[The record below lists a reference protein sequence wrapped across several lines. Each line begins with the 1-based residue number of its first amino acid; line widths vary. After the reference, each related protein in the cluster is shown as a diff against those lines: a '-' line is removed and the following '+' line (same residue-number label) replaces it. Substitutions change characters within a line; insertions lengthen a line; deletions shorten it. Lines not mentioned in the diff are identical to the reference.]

1 MSPKPI
7 YEADQLRA
15 AYHLRFGWTGWPST
29 DAFPEEICRAL
40 LPKVATQ
47 WEKDGL
53 RLLESS
59 LSHSMIQLTFSVRP
73 QMSPVVL
80 AARVKGRLQYCLRES
95 GHTFQF
101 SRKLAV
107 RSIGDNR
114 TAEVQAYI
122 MRQAQKEPLGDE
134 RFRHFLKEFTAVD
147 PAINLSTAT
156 ESRSGRYWYNLHLV
170 LVVRHRCRIVDAARL
185 AKIRDQSFRISRKKG
200 HAVSSLS
207 VMPDHLHIALRGNI
221 SHSPEEIALTF
232 LNNLAFVLGQ
242 DAVWEFGYY
251 AGTFGEYD
259 MGAVRKFA

>member
-1 MSPKPI
+1 
-7 YEADQLRA
+7 
-15 AYHLRFGWTGWPST
+15 
-29 DAFPEEICRAL
+29 
-40 LPKVATQ
+40 
-47 WEKDGL
+47 
-53 RLLESS
+53 
-59 LSHSMIQLTFSVRP
+59 MIQLTFSAKPRV
-73 QMSPVVL
+73 SPVVL
-80 AARVKGRLQYCLRES
+80 AARIKGRLQYSLRQS
-95 GHTFQF
+95 GHEFQF

-107 RSIGDNR
+107 RSIGENR
-114 TAEVQAYI
+114 TAEVQAYVV
-122 MRQAQKEPLGDE
+122 RQVQKEPLEDE
-134 RFRHFLKEFTAVD
+134 RFRRFLEQFTVVD
-147 PAINLSTAT
+147 PAVDLSTPT
-156 ESRSGRYWYNLHLV
+156 GSRSGRYWYNLHLV
-170 LVVRHRCRIVDAARL
+170 LVVRKRDWIVDAARL